1 MHRIASRII
10 LGVVLNAV
18 IANVGGSETMI
29 PESFPKFLVPGHEA
43 EMDSLRQLMWQ
54 HYQPPAGPLA
64 TLWDEWMTG
73 PTLWPALE
81 NDNTL
86 ETIRDKWRTALSAR
100 IMDPEGYV
108 ATHQHAS
115 IAHQLGWPFPFWAQ
129 GGDKAWGWHFS
140 LQGVMPGWHGTQ
152 EKTQEGWTI
161 ENARD
166 DGIHEAAWNLTLN
179 EPGARVTTPPLHFE
193 VFQAPFM
200 QLRWKAAGLGN
211 RQPFIEWT
219 TKDLPDFSA
228 ERRMYF
234 PPIESKDFVFTMIP
248 MFKHPQ
254 WQGEIT
260 QLRLSFDN
268 PAPGATVGI
277 QALFTQYDTRHN
289 INNANFPSGCVNY
302 FFWTRDINFL
312 RENINRMRTAIRYVM
327 TEYKALDENVVVT
340 PYVGHEGRSG
350 LRRNPDGTKTVLPG
364 EGIGNNYWDLLP
376 MGYKDC
382 YATMHYYDGLRHM
395 MAVERAIA
403 AHPEWDIPKSV
414 LTLDPNMIE
423 KHAAAVKKTGNKVF
437 WNKKTRRF
445 NCAVDIDGKSYDY
458 GFTFLNL
465 ESIFYDFATPE
476 HGRNIMSWI
485 SGERIVEG
493 DTSQGADIY
502 HWRFAPRATTKR
514 NIEYYVWGWSGPE
527 KIPWGGQVQDGGAV
541 LGFSYHDLMARLKTR
556 GPDDAWQR
564 LKEIAAWFDE
574 VRKAGGYRKYYDGTR
589 EGTLQGGGTA
599 GGLGMD
605 QEFFESLLVP
615 QIILDGFLGFRPT
628 PEGFSIDPKLPSDW
642 PGLTVNRIHIHDRVY
657 TVEVTNGAVSVRC
670 EESPKK
676 TNGEEFV
683 ITCRGTRIPDGTR

>member
-1 MHRIASRII
+1 MHRIASCII
-10 LGVVLNAV
+10 LGVVLNAL

-81 NDNTL
+81 NDNAL

-129 GGDKAWGWHFS
+129 GGGKAWGWHFS

-152 EKTQEGWTI
+152 EKTQEGWTV

-166 DGIHEAAWNLTLN
+166 DGIHEEAWNLTLN
-179 EPGARVTTPPLHFE
+179 EPGARVTTPPVHFE

-211 RQPFIEWT
+211 CQPFIEWT
-219 TKDLPDFSA
+219 AKDLPDFSA

-248 MFKHPQ
+248 MFKHPR

-260 QLRLSFDN
+260 QLRLNFDN
-268 PAPGATVGI
+268 PAHGATVGI

-312 RENINRMRTAIRYVM
+312 RENINRMRTAIRYM
-327 TEYKALDENVVVT
+327 MAEYKALDENVVVT

-376 MGYKDC
+376 MGHKDC
-382 YATMHYYDGLRHM
+382 YATMHYYDALRHM

-414 LTLDPNMIE
+414 LTLDPDMIE
-423 KHAAAVKKTGNKVF
+423 KHAAAVKRTGNKLF

-445 NCAVDIDGKSYDY
+445 NCAIDIDGRSYDY
-458 GFTFLNL
+458 GLTFLNL

-476 HGRNIMSWI
+476 HARNIMSWI
-485 SGERIVEG
+485 SGERIVDG

-502 HWRFAPRATTKR
+502 HWRFGPRATTKR

-599 GGLGMD
+599 GGLGLE

-615 QIILDGFLGFRPT
+615 QVVLDGFLGFRPT

-657 TVEVTNGAVSVRC
+657 TIEVANEAVSVIC
-670 EESPKK
+670 ERSPK